1 MTNEDTPLPAA
12 DRWYHWCQEMGI
24 SPEAQRRV
32 LTSAAVRS
40 GLRNSGY
47 YWVFADGSELRAD
60 SYLLVSK

>member
-1 MTNEDTPLPAA
+1 MTDEDTRFYAA

-60 SYLLVSK
+60 SYSLVSK